1 MSGNSPPYGA
11 TDQRS
16 DFGEPEP
23 VIAALDVLLSG
34 VGGITWELDLGTG
47 LLTHVSDTA
56 TLLLGYPRERWLG
69 EPDFLKRLMVRPE
82 DREEFIEAAR
92 GEGGQARM
100 EWQLKDEKG
109 SLKWVRVQTQY
120 LPPITEGAPPLLRGL
135 MVDVSEE
142 RAYAE
147 KLSFEAGRA
156 ALAASV
162 GATLGEG
169 GTLDE
174 MLQRSV
180 EAIVKHL
187 GAAFARIWTVDHGG
201 TVLTLRASAGLYTHL
216 DGDHSRIPIG
226 MYKIGKIAEER
237 RPHLT
242 NDVANDPRVGDQAWA
257 AREGMVAFAGYPLLI
272 GKRLLGVLAMFSR
285 NALPEESLDALHLVA
300 DRVGM
305 VIEQKRAQE
314 RLQEREAQLAEAQR
328 IAGVGSWEWE
338 TGLARVTWSDEL
350 YRIYGMEPQSEPLTF
365 DSYLSRVVPED
376 RERVRDVIFHAVRD
390 GGAFDFLERIIRPD
404 GEVRLLHSRG
414 QAVQGRSGET
424 ARLVGTCQD
433 VTEQQVIADREME
446 LAREQ
451 ALRMHAEH
459 EERRSALLAEVS
471 RTLSSTLD
479 YEATLRNVAHV
490 LVPEVAD
497 WCTIDLL
504 GEDGR
509 PYRVVTAHPDPA
521 KEKMAE
527 ELERRF
533 PSSENAD
540 FGVPKVLSTGE
551 AELAASIPRE
561 LLEQLATSDEH
572 LRLLLALELRS
583 YIIVPLRAG
592 DRTLGAITLVREEAS
607 GSYGHNDLDFA
618 RELARRAALALD
630 NARLYREARR
640 AREQTGRI
648 LESITDA
655 FFSLDRQW
663 RFAFVNDQAERVLQR
678 KRDELLGRSIWDELP
693 GSLGVSLR
701 ERYQQAIDSNRTVQ
715 IEEYHPPLGAWLEIR
730 MYPSSD
736 GLSVYLHDV
745 TDKRN
750 AEAATREREEQ
761 FRFLADS
768 IPQQVWVTRPDGY
781 HEYYNHRWYEYTGT
795 TDEKA
800 MGTGWAALVHPDDL
814 EETKRRWAHSLQTGE
829 PYSAEYR
836 LRRADGVFRWFLGQA
851 MPQRGPDGTIVRWF
865 GTLTDI
871 QDQKE
876 GEEERDRLI
885 SELDL
890 ERRRL
895 RHIFQEA
902 PAFIAT
908 LRGPDHVFETANPRY
923 LQLVGHRDVLGKP
936 VAKALPE
943 VVGQGFTELLDGVIE
958 SGEPFLG
965 REMEI
970 LLQREPGGD
979 SELRILDFV
988 FQPMLDIS
996 GTPVGIFV
1004 HGIDVTDQVIARQTV
1019 EEKAEELLR
1028 LTRALEIS
1036 NRELDQF
1043 AYVASHDLKA
1053 PLRGIAN
1060 LSQWIEE
1067 DFGVEVPQEARE
1079 HLELLR
1085 GRVHRMEGLIDGI
1098 LRYSR
1103 AGRTEDAPE
1112 VVDVGELIREVTDL
1126 LSPAEGTD
1134 IRVEGAM
1141 PVFVTERLPLQQV
1154 FLNLVGNALKY
1165 GGSATRVEIS
1175 VREAGSF
1182 FEFVVRDD
1190 GPGIA
1195 PEFHDRIFGI
1205 FQRLEARDKVEG
1217 TGIGLSLVRKMV
1229 DTRHGRVWVESQ
1241 EGSGAAFHFQWPR
1254 HHNEEI

>member
-1 MSGNSPPYGA
+1 MSGNSPQQRIP
-11 TDQRS
+11 TPRS
-16 DFGEPEP
+16 DFGDPEP
-23 VIAALDVLLSG
+23 VTAALDLLLSG
-34 VGGITWELDLGTG
+34 VGGITWELDAGTG
-47 LLTHVSDTA
+47 RLTHVSETA
-56 TLLLGYPRERWLG
+56 VRLFGYSRERWLD
-69 EPDFLKRLMVRPE
+69 EPGFLQRLMPRPE
-82 DREEFIEAAR
+82 DRESLMKAVG
-92 GEGGQARM
+92 GECGPGGK
-100 EWQLKDEKG
+100 EWQLTDEQG
-109 SLKWVRVQTQY
+109 RTKWVRAQVQY
-120 LPPITEGAPPLLRGL
+120 LPPPTDGAPPLLRGL
-135 MVDVSEE
+135 MVDVTDE
-142 RAYAE
+142 RAAVE
-147 KLSFEAGRA
+147 EMSSEVGRA

-162 GATLGEG
+162 GATLSEG

-180 EAIVKHL
+180 EDIVKHV
-187 GAAFARIWTVDHGG
+187 GAAFTRIWTVGEGG
-201 TVLTLRASAGLYTHL
+201 TMLTLRASAGLYTHL

-242 NDVANDPRVGDQAWA
+242 NDVANDPRVSDREWA
-257 AREGMVAFAGYPLLI
+257 AAEGIVAFAGYPLLI
-272 GKRLLGVLAMFSR
+272 EKRLLGVLAMFSR
-285 NALPEESLDALHLVA
+285 TALPKQSLDALHLVA
-300 DRVGM
+300 DRVALA
-305 VIEQKRAQE
+305 IDQKWAQE

-338 TGLARVTWSDEL
+338 MGQSQLTWSDEL
-350 YRIYGMEPQSEPLTF
+350 YRIYGMEPRSGPVTF
-365 DSYLSRVVPED
+365 DSYLARVFPED
-376 RERVRDVIFHAVRD
+376 QERVREVIFHAVRD
-390 GGAFDFLERIIRPD
+390 GGEFDFLERITRPD

-414 QAVQGRSGET
+414 KALQGRSGEI

-433 VTEQQVIADREME
+433 VTEQQAIADREME
-446 LAREQ
+446 LVREQ

-471 RTLSSTLD
+471 RTLAATLD

-497 WCTIDLL
+497 WCTIDVL

-509 PYRVVTAHPDPA
+509 PYRVVTAHPDPE

-533 PSSENAD
+533 PSSQNAD
-540 FGVPKVLSTGE
+540 FGVPKVLRTGE
-551 AELAASIPRE
+551 AELATTIPRE
-561 LLEQLATSDEH
+561 LLEQSATSDEH
-572 LRLLLALELRS
+572 LRLLLALDLRS
-583 YIIVPLRAG
+583 YIIVPLRAR
-592 DRTLGAITLVREEAS
+592 DRTLGAITLVREESS
-607 GSYGHNDLDFA
+607 GSYGQIDLDFA
-618 RELARRAALALD
+618 QELARRAALALD

-655 FFSLDRQW
+655 FFSLDREW

-678 KRDELLGRSIWDELP
+678 ARDELLGRSIWDELP
-693 GSLGVSLR
+693 ASLGASIR
-701 ERYQQAIDSNRTVQ
+701 EHYERAVTSNATVQ
-715 IEEYHPPLGAWLEIR
+715 IEEFHPPLGAWLEIR
-730 MYPSSD
+730 MYPSPD
-736 GLSVYLHDV
+736 GLSVYLRDV

-768 IPQQVWVTRPDGY
+768 IPQQVWVTRADGY
-781 HEYYNHRWYEYTGT
+781 HEYYNHRWYQYTGT
-795 TDEKA
+795 TDEEA
-800 MGTGWAALVHPDDL
+800 QGSGWADLVHPNDIG
-814 EETKRRWAHSLQTGE
+814 EAKVRWAHSLQTGE
-829 PYSAEYR
+829 PYSVEYR

-851 MPQRGPDGTIVRWF
+851 MPQRAPDGRIVRWF

-871 QDQKE
+871 QDQKT

-885 SELDL
+885 AELDL
-890 ERRRL
+890 ERSRL
-895 RHIFQEA
+895 QQIFQEA

-908 LRGPDHVFETANPRY
+908 LRGRDHVFEIANPRY
-923 LQLVGHRDVLGKP
+923 LQLVGHRDVIGKP
-936 VAKALPE
+936 VAEALPE
-943 VVGQGFTELLDGVIE
+943 IVEQGFIEMLDGVLR
-958 SGEPFLG
+958 SGQPFLG
-965 REMEI
+965 REVEI
-970 LLQREPGGD
+970 LLQPEPGGD
-979 SELRILDFV
+979 SERRFLDFV
-988 FQPMLDIS
+988 YQPMMDIGGS
-996 GTPVGIFV
+996 PAGIFV
-1004 HGIDVTDQVIARQTV
+1004 HGIDITDQVMARQIV
-1019 EEKAEELLR
+1019 EDKAEELLR
-1028 LTRALEIS
+1028 LTRALEMS

-1103 AGRTEDAPE
+1103 AGRMEEAPE
-1112 VVDVGELIREVTDL
+1112 SVDVGELVHEVTDL
-1126 LSPAEGTD
+1126 LSPDESTH
-1134 IRVEGAM
+1134 IRVQGPL
-1141 PVFVTERLPLQQV
+1141 PVLVTERLPLQQV
-1154 FLNLVGNALKY
+1154 FLNLIGNALKH
-1165 GGSATRVEIS
+1165 GGPGTRVEIS
-1175 VREAGSF
+1175 VREAGRF
-1182 FEFVVRDD
+1182 YEFVVSDD

-1217 TGIGLSLVRKMV
+1217 TGIGLSLVRKIV
-1229 DTRHGRVWVESQ
+1229 DTRQGRVWVESG
-1241 EGSGAAFHFQWPR
+1241 EGTGAAFHFHWPR
-1254 HHNEEI
+1254 HQTEEN